1 MGKKS
6 WLFILGDGLR
16 EHLRYIV
23 EQPLPQELH
32 DMLSRLNR
40 EAARR

>member
-1 MGKKS
+1 MGRTS

-16 EHLRYIV
+16 ERLRYIV

-32 DMLSRLNR
+32 AVLSRLNR
-40 EAARR
+40 GEKRR